1 MGFLQR
7 FYTQGKMA
15 LVGTGVDHEE
25 LVAQGRNFIPF
36 DETDFNMEKAV
47 YHGGLLLKHF
57 IHFFKV
63 EINYF
68 YIYEKNSRILSNFL
82 IVEN

>member
-1 MGFLQR
+1 MEFIQR

-15 LVGTGVDHEE
+15 LVGTGVDHED
-25 LVAQGRNFIPF
+25 LVAQGRNSTPF

-57 IHFFKV
+57 THFL
-63 EINYF
+63 
-68 YIYEKNSRILSNFL
+68 R
-82 IVEN
+82 

>member
-25 LVAQGRNFIPF
+25 LVAQGRNFVPF

-57 IHFFKV
+57 IHFFK
-63 EINYF
+63 EKSITFTFMNKILEF
-68 YIYEKNSRILSNFL
+68 YL
-82 IVEN
+82 IF